1 MAGNDDMWATAETA
15 NDKMW
20 EPVSTSN
27 DKMWCVGLGDA
38 IVRYARLIL
47 SCAEKI
53 YHGETKP
60 TTFMMQV
67 KDKIY
72 RMITRN
78 SRQY

>member
-1 MAGNDDMWATAETA
+1 MSGNDDQWTTSNDDMW
-15 NDKMW
+15 
-20 EPVSTSN
+20 EPVPISN
-27 DKMWCVGLGDA
+27 EKMWCEGIGDA

-60 TTFMMQV
+60 TTFMMKV

-72 RMITRN
+72 HMITKS
-78 SRQY
+78 SRRY